1 MSANLDG
8 YNTPRRSTLKSKLEK
23 RIEALELQVAMKK
36 DVRDTVAW
44 ILSEFSFFDDN
55 QLIWMCLDE
64 ITLEPVTGDPMETN
78 LEPVFWLS
86 SKDLFRELQLTE
98 SELIPYLGG

>member
-44 ILSEFSFFDDN
+44 ILSEFSLAEADQISRMISEHLNWYIETTNN
-55 QLIWMCLDE
+55 QDWE
-64 ITLEPVTGDPMETN
+64 
-78 LEPVFWLS
+78 
-86 SKDLFRELQLTE
+86 Q
-98 SELIPYLGG
+98 

>member
-1 MSANLDG
+1 MYDPYSPSGWDIDG
-8 YNTPRRSTLKSKLEK
+8 HGSVEVGDL
-23 RIEALELQVAMKK
+23 I
-36 DVRDTVAW
+36 
-44 ILSEFSFFDDN
+44 FDDN

-78 LEPVFWLS
+78 LEPIFWLS

>member
-23 RIEALELQVAMKK
+23 RIEALEVQVAMKK

-44 ILSEFSFFDDN
+44 ILSEFSLAEADQISSMISEHLNWYIETTNN
-55 QLIWMCLDE
+55 QNWE
-64 ITLEPVTGDPMETN
+64 
-78 LEPVFWLS
+78 
-86 SKDLFRELQLTE
+86 Q
-98 SELIPYLGG
+98 

>member
-1 MSANLDG
+1 MYDPYSPSGWDIDG
-8 YNTPRRSTLKSKLEK
+8 HGSVEVGDL
-23 RIEALELQVAMKK
+23 I
-36 DVRDTVAW
+36 
-44 ILSEFSFFDDN
+44 FDDN
-55 QLIWMCLDE
+55 QLIWMHLDE
-64 ITLEPVTGDPMETN
+64 ITLEPVTGDPTETN

>member
-23 RIEALELQVAMKK
+23 KIEALEVQVAMKK

-44 ILSEFSFFDDN
+44 ILSEFSLAEADQISSMISEHVNWYIETTNN
-55 QLIWMCLDE
+55 QDWE
-64 ITLEPVTGDPMETN
+64 
-78 LEPVFWLS
+78 
-86 SKDLFRELQLTE
+86 Q
-98 SELIPYLGG
+98 

>member
-8 YNTPRRSTLKSKLEK
+8 YNTPRRPTLKSKLEK

-44 ILSEFSFFDDN
+44 ILSEFSLAEADQISSMISEHLNWYIETTNN
-55 QLIWMCLDE
+55 QDWE
-64 ITLEPVTGDPMETN
+64 
-78 LEPVFWLS
+78 
-86 SKDLFRELQLTE
+86 Q
-98 SELIPYLGG
+98 

>member
-23 RIEALELQVAMKK
+23 RIEALEVQVAMKK

-44 ILSEFSFFDDN
+44 ILSEFSLAEADQISSLISEHLNWYFETTNN
-55 QLIWMCLDE
+55 QDWE
-64 ITLEPVTGDPMETN
+64 
-78 LEPVFWLS
+78 
-86 SKDLFRELQLTE
+86 Q
-98 SELIPYLGG
+98 

>member
-1 MSANLDG
+1 MYDPYSPSGWDIDG
-8 YNTPRRSTLKSKLEK
+8 HGSVEVGDL
-23 RIEALELQVAMKK
+23 I
-36 DVRDTVAW
+36 
-44 ILSEFSFFDDN
+44 FDDN

-86 SKDLFRELQLTE
+86 SKDLFRELQLSE
-98 SELIPYLGG
+98 SE